1 MTWLAPI
8 FAQATVPDPNIL
20 SQAAEKYG
28 VIGVLSVICV
38 ALALALYK
46 TVAIVQ
52 AKDAMIVAAKEA
64 QISERDKRIE
74 TEREY
79 GRYLQKVEQD
89 HGDEVKALLAGQLEV
104 ANRTKDAVLTLKEA
118 IERDQRSRP

>member
-1 MTWLAPI
+1 MNWLPTW
-8 FAQATVPDPNIL
+8 FAQAAPDPNIL

-46 TVAIVQ
+46 TVSIVQ
-52 AKDAMIVAAKEA
+52 SKDAQIVAAKDA
-64 QISERDKRIE
+64 QIAERDKRIE

-79 GRYLQKVEQD
+79 GRFLKQIEAD
-89 HGDEVKALLAGQLEV
+89 HGEEVKSLLAGQLDI
-104 ANRTKDAVLTLKEA
+104 ANRTKDAVLALKEA
-118 IERDQRSRP
+118 LERDQRSRP